1 MTKTQLQLK
10 IDSLKLSIKQSD
22 DLTNNYT
29 SELQVLEK
37 QLADLNKPKLTPL
50 QFDELH
56 TAIEEAVGQFDFDD
70 TDNFDTDFHID
81 YDNRIAI
88 ESMSFINADELVR
101 EIYSQVEELFAE
113 ATAPEN
119 EISTQEHL
127 NQN

>member
-1 MTKTQLQLK
+1 MTKNQLQLK

-29 SELQVLEK
+29 SELGNLEK
-37 QLADLNKPKLTPL
+37 QLADLNKPRLTPL

-56 TAIEEAVGQFDFDD
+56 GAIEEAVGAFDFDD
-70 TDNFDTDFHID
+70 TDNYDIDFHID

-88 ESMSFINADELVR
+88 ESMSFQNADEIVR
-101 EIYSQVEELFAE
+101 VIYNDISELFVE
-113 ATAPEN
+113 ATAPED

-127 NQN
+127 NQD

>member
-50 QFDELH
+50 QFDEMH
-56 TAIEEAVGQFDFDD
+56 TAVEEAVGQFDFDD

-101 EIYSQVEELFAE
+101 EIYNSLSELFAE
-113 ATAPEN
+113 ATAPEDDN
-119 EISTQEHL
+119 QL

>member
-1 MTKTQLQLK
+1 MTKNQLQLK

-29 SELQVLEK
+29 SELGNLEK
-37 QLADLNKPKLTPL
+37 QLADLNKPRLTPL

-56 TAIEEAVGQFDFDD
+56 GAIEEAVGAFDFDD
-70 TDNFDTDFHID
+70 ADNFDVDFHID

-88 ESMSFINADELVR
+88 ESMSFQNADEIVR
-101 EIYSQVEELFAE
+101 VIYNDISELFVE
-113 ATAPEN
+113 ATAPED

-127 NQN
+127 NQD

>member
-1 MTKTQLQLK
+1 MTKEQLKIK
-10 IDSLKLSIKQSD
+10 IDSLRLSIKQSD

-29 SELQVLEK
+29 SELNALEK

-56 TAIEEAVGQFDFDD
+56 TAIEESVSSFDFDD
-70 TDNFDTDFHID
+70 SDNYSFDFHID

-88 ESMSFINADELVR
+88 ESLTFDNADEIVR
-101 EIYSQVEELFAE
+101 EVYDKICELFAE

-127 NQN
+127 NQD